1 MKLRDALQII
11 QASGQSA
18 DRFPVLLACGCAPA
32 HFKTFLHAHLQ
43 QRLPQRSVSV
53 NDGLYGDLVGTLERA
68 ASVPLQGIVVAL
80 EWPDLDPRLG
90 YRSTAQWTLA
100 SANDIAGEAEKS
112 LDRIGAAIAK
122 IARGVRIAFSFPTL
136 PVPPLFPAPS
146 WQLSEIEMRL
156 HQKLA
161 SFSAALAG
169 RPCLSFVHPRRLE
182 EESPVATRFDLKSE
196 LLIGFPYSLSHAD
209 ALALAFVRLLAPWA
223 PKKGI
228 ITDLDDTL
236 WSGIVGE
243 VGPADVSWDF
253 SEHHH
258 LHALYQNLLESLSG
272 QGVLVGVASKNDPA
286 VVEQVFRRT
295 DLLLRPES
303 IFPFEVHWQT
313 KSASIGRILET
324 WNVKAESVIFVDDSP
339 MELAEVSA
347 HYPEMQCL
355 RFPKEDYP
363 ATMALLNQ
371 LRDLCGKER
380 ISAEDTLR
388 LESIRKS
395 AGFRIAKKDGTVSD
409 DFLAQADAKLAVE
422 FSPAPDDN
430 RVLEL
435 VNKTNQFNLNGLR
448 RTMTD
453 WQGLNAKPDGMVV
466 LFSYEDRFGPLG
478 KIAVIQGLR
487 AGAVLYVSTWVLSCR
502 AFSRR
507 VEHQCLR
514 VLFDRFDLTE
524 ILFDFTP
531 TSRNGPL
538 QDFFESLLGEKPSG
552 RISLLRATF
561 EVRCPALFHRVVLE
575 D

>member
-1 MKLRDALQII
+1 
-11 QASGQSA
+11 
-18 DRFPVLLACGCAPA
+18 V
-32 HFKTFLHAHLQ
+32 
-43 QRLPQRSVSV
+43 SVS
-53 NDGLYGDLVGTLERA
+53 DGLYGDLAGTLERA
-68 ASVPLQGIVVAL
+68 ASAPLQGIAVAL

-100 SANDIAGEAEKS
+100 AANDIVSEAERS

-122 IARGVRIAFSFPTL
+122 IAPGVRIAFSFPTL
-136 PVPPLFPAPS
+136 PTPPLFPAPR
-146 WQLSEIEMRL
+146 WQLSEIEIWL
-156 HQKLA
+156 QQKLA

-169 RPCLSFVHPRRLE
+169 RPCLAFVHPRRLE
-182 EESPVATRFDLKSE
+182 EESPVAARFDLKSE
-196 LLIGFPYSLSHAD
+196 LLIGFPYSLSHAG
-209 ALALAFVRLLAPWA
+209 ALALACVRLLAPCV

-228 ITDLDDTL
+228 VTDLDDTL

-243 VGPADVSWDF
+243 VGPENVSWDF

-272 QGVLVGVASKNDPA
+272 QGVLVGVASKNDPT

-295 DLLLRPES
+295 DLLLRSGS
-303 IFPFEVHWQT
+303 IFPLEVHWQA

-324 WNVKAESVIFVDDSP
+324 WNLSADSVIFVDDSP

-347 HYPEMQCL
+347 RYPEMQCL
-355 RFPKEDYP
+355 RFPKGDYS
-363 ATMALLNQ
+363 ATMALLDQ
-371 LRDLCGKER
+371 LRDLCGKDR

-388 LESIRKS
+388 LGSIRRS
-395 AGFRIAKKDGTVSD
+395 AGFRIAEKDGGVSD
-409 DFLAQADAKLAVE
+409 DFLAQADARLAVK
-422 FSPAPDDN
+422 FSPALDDN
-430 RVLEL
+430 RVLDL

-453 WQGLNAKPDGMVV
+453 WQGKNAQPDGMIA

-478 KIAVIQGLR
+478 KIGVMQGLSR
-487 AGAVLYVSTWVLSCR
+487 GAVLHVSTWVLSCR

-531 TSRNGPL
+531 TPRNRPL

-552 RISLLRATF
+552 GISLLRTTF
-561 EVRCPALFHRVVLE
+561 EARCPALFHRVVLE